1 MAGEGEILRTYYYA
15 CLPYRSRQ
23 PSAEETERF
32 NRARSFHT
40 ALEMLPRFEV
50 RQGRLEFRGHNSDG
64 QPIFVQKRVDIM
76 LAVDMVQLA
85 TKGHISQITLMAGDS
100 DFIPAISV
108 AKAEGVLIRLFH
120 GQNCHADLQRSAD
133 ERVQID
139 QQFLDFVRRS

>member
-1 MAGEGEILRTYYYA
+1 
-15 CLPYRSRQ
+15 
-23 PSAEETERF
+23 
-32 NRARSFHT
+32 
-40 ALEMLPRFEV
+40 MLPRFEV

-85 TKGHISQITLMAGDS
+85 TKGHISQIALMAGDS

-108 AKAEGVLIRLFH
+108 AKAEGVLIRSFH
-120 GQNCHADLQRSAD
+120 GQNCHADLQRAAD

-139 QQFLDFVRRS
+139 RQFLDSVRRS